1 VAQTIDKAFD
11 SSMQRPEMC
20 LLHDERDGQAKQKV
34 KSLIHHYQLFI
45 ISHSLFLNNVAHF
58 EPHVTRIII
67 FCFLNFSCYDSF
79 PGVPG
84 VITIRDNAIAESGQ
98 LPSEGL
104 EGTPATKKRKL

>member
-1 VAQTIDKAFD
+1 
-11 SSMQRPEMC
+11 
-20 LLHDERDGQAKQKV
+20 L
-34 KSLIHHYQLFI
+34 
-45 ISHSLFLNNVAHF
+45 
-58 EPHVTRIII
+58 
-67 FCFLNFSCYDSF
+67 FLNFSCYDSF